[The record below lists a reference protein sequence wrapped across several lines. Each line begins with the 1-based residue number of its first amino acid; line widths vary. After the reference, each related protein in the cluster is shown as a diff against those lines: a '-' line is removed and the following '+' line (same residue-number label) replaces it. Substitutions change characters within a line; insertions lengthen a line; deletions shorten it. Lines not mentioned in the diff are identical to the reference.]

1 MIDTSD
7 TRPYVASDL
16 EWVISSPLLT
26 KTRPEFDLASLPET
40 AALLTSVRDNP
51 APLIEFLTGMKRY
64 NLGTYFE
71 YLVFYW
77 LSNIS
82 PVSVLATNLQI
93 RDETKTHGELDLLF
107 SYAGEVNH
115 WELAIKFY
123 ANTATS
129 GLEENWVGPLK
140 KDNLKRKLDRLFDH
154 QLPLCTTEV
163 AKKTLSLSNIK
174 SEPIKSSP
182 FVKGVLFEKT
192 KTTEAKTLLPG
203 RIAEDCEIQFWCTI
217 SDLQANL
224 TDNINRYCIL
234 PKMRWMSR
242 LRDIDWR
249 VFGCPNAHQALTEIV
264 LDANRPQYVAFGK
277 FDGDDVV
284 EQRRIFIMPDNWES
298 LPTL

>member
-26 KTRPEFDLASLPET
+26 KARPEFDLASLPET
-40 AALLTSVRDNP
+40 AALLVSVKDNP
-51 APLIEFLTGMKRY
+51 DPLIEFLTGMKRY

-71 YLVFYW
+71 HLVFYW
-77 LSNIS
+77 LSNIA
-82 PVSVLATNLQI
+82 PVTVLATNLQI

-123 ANTATS
+123 ASTATS
-129 GLEENWVGPLK
+129 ELEENWVGPLK

-163 AKKTLSLSNIK
+163 AKKTLDLSEIK
-174 SEPIKSSP
+174 SGPIKSSP
-182 FVKGVLFEKT
+182 FVKGVLFEKA
-192 KTTEAKTLLPG
+192 KTTEAKTTLPG
-203 RIAEDCEIQFWCTI
+203 RVAEDCEIQFWCTI

-224 TDNINRYCIL
+224 ADDIDRYCIL

-242 LRDIDWR
+242 LLDTDWR
-249 VFGCPNAHQALTEIV
+249 IWDGRNTHQALTEI
-264 LDANRPQYVAFGK
+264 LIKTNRPQYIAFGK
-277 FDGDDVV
+277 SGGDRVI
-284 EQRRIFIMPDNWES
+284 EQRRIFVMSEDWES